1 MKEVKSNMY
10 CLLYQ
15 CAVIGVHKYKK
26 DASKAMSVLISR
38 IPDKYRKSERKLM
51 TIKPI
56 TEVSSYE
63 LSFFING

>member
-1 MKEVKSNMY
+1 MY

-15 CAVIGVHKYKK
+15 CAVVSVHQYKK
-26 DASKAMSVLISR
+26 DAIKAMSEFVST
-38 IPDKYRKSERKLM
+38 IPDNYRKDERKLM
-51 TIKPI
+51 AIKPI